1 MIACRWSDQCRCSQ
15 SAWGRSLPAATPVN
29 RHHSASLNLLR
40 LWTFPLLFF
49 SLVLGVI
56 NFYFFLLRLPIS
68 CSYLFIFTFLLLQNS
83 ACCNF
88 CQLAPLFFFTPLSS
102 FPWSLAT
109 ESLVNWHHSVTDLGV
124 FNFFFSFFY
133 RRSQQHGKDVTPSN
147 IYCAEFI
154 ITNYNHSC
162 TIDADGRSACG
173 RIVPWHIGS
182 A

>member
-1 MIACRWSDQCRCSQ
+1 MPERKR
-15 SAWGRSLPAATPVN
+15 
-29 RHHSASLNLLR
+29 
-40 LWTFPLLFF
+40 FF
-49 SLVLGVI
+49 SLRPSLI
-56 NFYFFLLRLPIS
+56 NFYFFLRLPIF
-68 CSYLFIFTFLLLQNS
+68 CRYLFIFAFLLLQNS
-83 ACCNF
+83 ACSNF
-88 CQLAPLFFFTPLSS
+88 CQIAPLFFFTPLSS

-109 ESLVNWHHSVTDLGV
+109 VSLVNWHHSVIYLGV

-133 RRSQQHGKDVTPSN
+133 RRSQHGKDVTPSN

-154 ITNYNHSC
+154 IANYDHSC